1 MERIVVGI
9 DGSEGSRAAL
19 RWAIAE
25 AAIRGAKVEAVS
37 AFHVPYAAGT
47 PMVPLMLDPEQFAE
61 PARALVAKELAE
73 VADQAATLTEPI
85 SPLVIE
91 GPASVVLIEAGRDA
105 SMIVVGARGHG
116 GLSGMLLGSVSRQVT
131 EHATVPVVVVPKE
144 RS

>member
-1 MERIVVGI
+1 MERIV

-116 GLSGMLLGSVSRQVT
+116 GLSGMRLGSVSRQVT
-131 EHATVPVVVVPKE
+131 
-144 RS
+144 